1 MPVIRIEM
9 IEGRTEEQKQRI
21 AELVTKAMV
30 EVAGV
35 KSEETWVVFEDVS
48 RGNWAVGGKLLS
60 RR

>member
-1 MPVIRIEM
+1 MPIIRIEM

-21 AELVTKAMV
+21 AELVTKAMM

-35 KSEETWVVFEDVS
+35 KSEDTWVVFEDVS
-48 RGNWAVGGKLLS
+48 KVNWAVGGTLLS